1 MTQTSHL
8 KSAQITALDATQ
20 PAGDI
25 LSSGFG
31 APGRLVNVAGT
42 VTTVSADAT
51 GSTYQLVRIPS
62 DAVVKQVLFAAAA
75 MSGGK
80 FQLSVYYSDSTID
93 GTQVANQGLIV
104 PTNGAAFF
112 ASDIDCTSAV
122 AQTDE
127 TFQNQATSTA
137 YQLTQI
143 NKRLWDAL
151 GLTTDPGGFF
161 DIVAVCHTTA
171 VTTGA
176 AMTLQV
182 NYVKGG

>member
-8 KSAQITALDATQ
+8 KSAQITALDNTQ
-20 PAGDI
+20 PGGDI
-25 LSSGFG
+25 LSAGFG
-31 APGRLVNVAGT
+31 AQGYLKSISGT
-42 VTTVSADAT
+42 LSTVSADAT
-51 GSTYQLVRIPS
+51 GSTYQLVRVPVN
-62 DAVVKQVLFAAAA
+62 AVIKQVLFSAAA

-93 GTQVANQGLIV
+93 GTQIANQGLIV

-137 YQLTQI
+137 YQLSAV

-151 GLTTDPGGFF
+151 GLTTDPGGYF

-176 AMTLQV
+176 QMTLTV
-182 NYVKGG
+182 NFVS